1 MSRLREHRV
10 VHVISYALRRR
21 PRLELAK
28 GGSFSLTGE
37 DGVKRWGK
45 TRMVRSP
52 FATYGF

>member
-21 PRLELAK
+21 PRLEMAK
-28 GGSFSLTGE
+28 GGSLLTGE

-45 TRMVRSP
+45 TRMVRCP